1 MRKSFIYIA
10 SFIIII
16 LAVSCVKPPDY
27 PDEPVITSVS
37 VNKNVIP
44 QASTNAPVD
53 TLVITIGF
61 TDGDGDLS
69 DDETEPN
76 IVLID
81 SRDSTLIP
89 NRIPSINEQGTENGI
104 RGEIRILIPNKTG
117 GSKGICCIFPDRRIC
132 SVDQRYPI
140 NTYHYSIRIKDRA
153 GNWSN
158 EMDTPDITILCQ

>member
-1 MRKSFIYIA
+1 MRKSLVYL
-10 SFIIII
+10 SI
-16 LAVSCVKPPDY
+16 LAVALISVTCVKPPDY
-27 PDEPVITSVS
+27 PNEPVITSVS
-37 VNKNVIP
+37 LNKNVIP
-44 QASTNAPVD
+44 QASQNAPID
-53 TLVITIGF
+53 TLVITIAF

-76 IVLID
+76 ILLID
-81 SRDSTLIP
+81 SRDSTIIP

-132 SVDQRYPI
+132 EVDAKYPI
-140 NTYHYSIRIKDRA
+140 NTYHYAIRIKDRA

-158 EMDTPDITILCQ
+158 EMKTEDITILCQ